1 MPNDEKLFHTE
12 TNKVIK
18 LSGMGK
24 LIVEKGNTIHTKTL
38 YKFTFD

>member
-24 LIVEKGNTIHTKTL
+24 LIVEQREYNPHKNFIQIR
-38 YKFTFD
+38 F